1 MIQVYSPQN
10 KDYEKNGD
18 MTLFPKQ
25 AFVNVVLNGS
35 WQATLNHPIDA
46 EGRWKYL
53 EEEAVVKMPS
63 FNGDQLFRIR
73 KASKRDSGVTC
84 TMEPIFY
91 DSIDDCFLTDVR
103 PTQKNGH
110 DALNIMLSPNAK
122 YKGESDIT
130 KVSTAYYEYKNFM
143 EALNGDNEQ
152 SFINRW
158 GGEILFDNF
167 TVIVNE
173 RVGGD
178 YGVELLYGKNIKR
191 DGLTEEVDTRDV
203 ITRIY
208 PVAFNGRKPTYL
220 YVDSENIGK
229 YPTVRQR
236 TMKFENVKLAEDL
249 TDGATEEDGVTI
261 CSTPEQLDAVLLV
274 KCQEQFA
281 SGIDKPKVTITA
293 DMILLQNT
301 EQYKD
306 FQILETVS
314 LGDTIHCKH
323 GKLDIVTDARV
334 IELEY
339 DSIRKKVTSVVLGDF
354 KYDYFD
360 DISSSADKIEQIV
373 RPNGTVMAEKVRGIL
388 NAMNTQ
394 LKYQK
399 DVAQKQDVRAILFE
413 DLDPD
418 SNTYGAMCLGTQG
431 FQISNKRTAD
441 GRDWDW
447 STAATAKGLNAAT
460 IIAGLLSDK
469 TGKNFWNLDTGEFQI
484 SAISD
489 MEIGGRNLTRDSEC
503 VKIWYCSYGNNTT
516 SSVARNGKTY
526 TVNGRTITN
535 PYQVSFVSGATGDM
549 RFGMQTGTNEATE
562 YKYDLS
568 NKTYTMSVW
577 VMADKDCILYSY
589 VTRQYNDSDGAS
601 KAHSLKAN
609 TWTRITQ
616 TRTFSERA
624 DIDGIRVRFTCGT
637 TTNIVFCLGKVEK
650 GNKATD
656 WSPAPEDMES
666 RMSSAEVNI
675 KANANGLTS
684 TVKKGSVSSEI
695 SQEAEKVT
703 IKGNRLVV
711 EADNFKLKENGD
723 LEVRGKYTAKFLRRY
738 DKNSF
743 TAEEVTRARKIVA
756 GYQYD
761 DVTEE
766 ELAKYDLTGDGL
778 KLNDAVMIARIASG
792 YFDWIEYGTEIE
804 INPLGNAAALKAKV
818 TQQSCV
824 NGVVN
829 EKVTLGETK
838 ISGAGMKIP
847 TLLADSYETTKEND
861 WGEIIEYSGQSGTFT
876 TEDGQ
881 KVECIN
887 GIITSIWDN
896 ASSVQGFQR
905 MIAVDSIY
913 GYFDAGAYA
922 TVEKT
927 TTDSLSSKV
936 HAIALAYRNA
946 GYTIEPR
953 VLSGSGDYGNAH
965 YYNVSDKTFN
975 DSTYTVELDAKVTN
989 ITNSTRTIK
998 VLFRIGLFAYKS

>member
-63 FNGDQLFRIR
+63 FNGNQLFRIR

-208 PVAFNGRKPTYL
+208 PVAFNGRKPTYV

-229 YPTVRQR
+229 YPTIRQR
-236 TMKFENVKLAEDL
+236 TMKFEDVKLAEDL

-261 CSTPEQLDAVLLV
+261 CSTQEELDAVLLA
-274 KCQEQFA
+274 KCQEQFV

-323 GKLDIVTDARV
+323 SKLDIITDARV

-339 DSIRKKVTSVVLGDF
+339 DSIRKKVASVVLGDF

-399 DVAQKQDVRAILFE
+399 DVARKQDVRAILFE

-460 IIAGLLSDK
+460 IITGLLSDK
-469 TGKNFWNLDTGEFQI
+469 TGNNYWNLDTGEFKMSSTAKVEDTTFDKYVQDKAEESAKEVQGNVDSLAKRVTTAETSI
-484 SAISD
+484 SNNAK
-489 MEIGGRNLTRDSEC
+489 EI
-503 VKIWYCSYGNNTT
+503 K
-516 SSVARNGKTY
+516 
-526 TVNGRTITN
+526 
-535 PYQVSFVSGATGDM
+535 
-549 RFGMQTGTNEATE
+549 
-562 YKYDLS
+562 
-568 NKTYTMSVW
+568 
-577 VMADKDCILYSY
+577 
-589 VTRQYNDSDGAS
+589 
-601 KAHSLKAN
+601 LKAS
-609 TWTRITQ
+609 Q
-616 TRTFSERA
+616 TTVDALS
-624 DIDGIRVRFTCGT
+624 GQV
-637 TTNIVFCLGKVEK
+637 TN
-650 GNKATD
+650 
-656 WSPAPEDMES
+656 
-666 RMSSAEVNI
+666 AEASI
-675 KANANGLTS
+675 KANATAITS
-684 TVKKGSVSSEI
+684 KVSKGSVSSEI

-703 IKGNRLVV
+703 IKGNRLVI

-723 LEVRGKYTAKFLRRY
+723 LEVCGKYTAKSVRRY
-738 DKNSF
+738 DKTSF
-743 TAEEVTRARKIVA
+743 TLETATRARQIA
-756 GYQYD
+756 GGYEFD
-761 DVTEE
+761 DVTQE
-766 ELAKYDLTGDGL
+766 ELDSYDLYGDGFDL
-778 KLNDAVMIARIASG
+778 LDAILMMRLASN
-792 YFDWIEYGTEIE
+792 YYDWYEITTEIA
-804 INPLGNAAALKAKV
+804 IDPTGVSPAFKAV
-818 TQQSCV
+818 TYVQDST
-824 NGVVN
+824 NGVVSQKTIRGQTN
-829 EKVTLGETK
+829 
-838 ISGAGMKIP
+838 ISGTGMRTPSIVSDAYTTYDNDNMEQKGA
-847 TLLADSYETTKEND
+847 TGTYTSADGKT
-861 WGEIIEYSGQSGTFT
+861 II
-876 TEDGQ
+876 
-881 KVECIN
+881 VVN
-887 GIITSIWDN
+887 GIVVGI
-896 ASSVQGFQR
+896 
-905 MIAVDSIY
+905 
-913 GYFDAGAYA
+913 
-922 TVEKT
+922 
-927 TTDSLSSKV
+927 
-936 HAIALAYRNA
+936 
-946 GYTIEPR
+946 
-953 VLSGSGDYGNAH
+953 
-965 YYNVSDKTFN
+965 
-975 DSTYTVELDAKVTN
+975 
-989 ITNSTRTIK
+989 
-998 VLFRIGLFAYKS
+998 